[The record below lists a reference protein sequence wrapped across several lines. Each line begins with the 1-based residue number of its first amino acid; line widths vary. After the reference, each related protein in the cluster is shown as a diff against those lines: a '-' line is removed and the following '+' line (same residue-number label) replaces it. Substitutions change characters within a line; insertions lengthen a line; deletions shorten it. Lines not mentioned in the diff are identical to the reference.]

1 MYFQL
6 NLISLMS
13 STSLFFVVLLC
24 ILLVVFYEYK
34 ILVVF
39 YLYDFQIERIYEV
52 KLTAECLVGD
62 TG

>member
-1 MYFQL
+1 
-6 NLISLMS
+6 MS

-34 ILVVF
+34 ILVF

>member
-1 MYFQL
+1 
-6 NLISLMS
+6 MS

-39 YLYDFQIERIYEV
+39 YLYDFQIERIYLV